1 MTGFEQDTALIRA
14 LIEYA
19 GVSAAQVAKKAKVDA
34 KTVQRPA
41 SGRAEARLSQSTL
54 EKLRDA
60 FPKFPG
66 WTDDVMTMSPPVEAE
81 KDDLVEVAQIDMRYG
96 MGSSDVSG
104 PVELAK
110 RLFPRA
116 WLRSFTDA
124 RPEDLVWA
132 AGRGDSMHPTIRDGE
147 PILINLAD
155 RTLTADDCVWAC
167 AIGDFGMIKRLR
179 PTGEGV
185 TIMSD
190 NPLVSDDF
198 AADEELQVIGRVIAK
213 VGRL

>member
-1 MTGFEQDTALIRA
+1 M
-14 LIEYA
+14 
-19 GVSAAQVAKKAKVDA
+19 SA
-34 KTVQRPA
+34 
-41 SGRAEARLSQSTL
+41 
-54 EKLRDA
+54 
-60 FPKFPG
+60 
-66 WTDDVMTMSPPVEAE
+66 PVEAE

-167 AIGDFGMIKRLR
+167 AMGDFGMIKRLR

-198 AADEELQVIGRVIAK
+198 AADEELQIIGRVIAK